1 VKFLVTKPS
10 RGSKRTEEQPI
21 LGGPSAERMAEQ
33 DLAFSN
39 KKAGYAKYS
48 IEERSDWSAPSNRGW
63 GK

>member
-1 VKFLVTKPS
+1 
-10 RGSKRTEEQPI
+10 
-21 LGGPSAERMAEQ
+21 MAEQ

-48 IEERSDWSAPSNRGW
+48 IEERSDWSAPSGQGW